1 MRPIHVKR
9 PKSNVRLHPDLKI
22 RIITRI
28 KRTRVSPGR
37 GVRVQSPPDCRPEI
51 W

>member
-9 PKSNVRLHPDLKI
+9 PKSNARLQPDLKN
-22 RIITRI
+22 RILTRI
-28 KRTRVSPGR
+28 KRTRVNPGR

>member
-1 MRPIHVKR
+1 MRSTHVKR
-9 PKSNVRLHPDLKI
+9 PKSHIRLHPVLKN

-37 GVRVQSPPDCRPEI
+37 DLRPQSPPDCRPEI